1 MKSLTERT
9 AAANSALAPYAVPIE
24 GTLGRE
30 MNEEEDQTRFTF
42 QRDRDRII
50 HTQSFRR
57 LKGKTQ
63 VFVTGEGDH
72 YRTRLTHTMEVA
84 QLSRD
89 IARALSLNEDLAE
102 SIALAHDL
110 GHPPFGH
117 AGEEALNDW
126 MTTHGSGFEHNLQS
140 YRIVTV
146 LEEHSALHKGLNL
159 NIEILEGLLKHR
171 TPHDNPK
178 TELIRSP
185 SLEAQLVNMA
195 DEIAYTGHD
204 TDDGLRAKLFAKED
218 LRSIPIVK
226 EATAQADSRGTSLRG
241 ALIRMLVNDLYEE
254 SAKQLKAMKI
264 KTLDD
269 VYAAT
274 QPIIGFS
281 KTMRGELKQLR
292 KFLWDNMYMHA
303 SVISRSDE
311 GKSLITRLCT
321 SYFTDPHAK
330 IIELEKQT
338 QSGLVEAIKDYVSGM
353 TDDFAFKALSLSS

>member
-1 MKSLTERT
+1 MKSLQERIT
-9 AAANSALAPYAVPIE
+9 AANQLLAPYAVPIE

-30 MNEEEDQTRFTF
+30 NPEEEDETRFPF

-102 SIALAHDL
+102 CIALAHDL

-117 AGEEALNDW
+117 AGEDELNAW
-126 MTTHGSGFEHNLQS
+126 MTSQGSSFEHNLQS

-159 NIEILEGLLKHR
+159 HREVLEGLLKHR
-171 TPHDNPK
+171 TPHDHPEA
-178 TELIRSP
+178 ELTRAP
-185 SLEAQLVNMA
+185 SLEAQLVNIA

-204 TDDGLRAKLFAKED
+204 TDDGLRAQLFTVKD
-218 LRSIPIVK
+218 LERIPLVK
-226 EATAQADSRGTSLRG
+226 DAAGQADSRGTSLRG
-241 ALIRMLVNDLYEE
+241 ALIRMMVTDLYTETE
-254 SAKQLKAMKI
+254 KHIHEQGISS
-264 KTLDD
+264 LDD
-269 VYAAT
+269 VYHAMDT
-274 QPIIGFS
+274 LISFS
-281 KTMRGELKQLR
+281 AGMKDELKKMR
-292 KFLWDNMYMHA
+292 EFLWENMYMHT
-303 SVISRSDE
+303 SVITRSNH
-311 GKSLITRLCT
+311 GKEVITQLCEMYKREPT
-321 SYFTDPHAK
+321 EK
-330 IIELEKQT
+330 ILELEKQT
-338 QSGLVEAIKDYVSGM
+338 NGGLVEAIKDYVSGM
-353 TDDFAFKALSLSS
+353 TDDYALKMINEQ